1 MCKEGWELPKQ
12 KLDCC
17 LVGLQISVRSD
28 WQVSWVLLT
37 PKYILGIQIAAMFY
51 FKHSFHYRSMFQ
63 CQKSRFSHAMNTDKT
78 SLDPIG
84 RKMVQLAPTMLAWEH
99 QTTECSCCHCQ
110 FTGKE
115 QEDQCYSHQCK
126 RNKQVKMMVHCLQW
140 KVPST
145 KLCSCKLHTRNL
157 TCCMHTACRYCWE
170 KSSQHERHMQLSNG
184 HCMWMKN

>member
-1 MCKEGWELPKQ
+1 MSMANSRIEPHTPIVSWTFKVGEISCSNQCAKNLHVWQ
-12 KLDCC
+12 KDESCQNRNWI
-17 LVGLQISVRSD
+17 VGLQTSVRCD
-28 WQVSWVLLT
+28 WQVSWVLLI

-126 RNKQVKMMVHCLQW
+126 RNKQLKMIVGALLAME
-140 KVPST
+140 S
-145 KLCSCKLHTRNL
+145 
-157 TCCMHTACRYCWE
+157 A
-170 KSSQHERHMQLSNG
+170 
-184 HCMWMKN
+184 